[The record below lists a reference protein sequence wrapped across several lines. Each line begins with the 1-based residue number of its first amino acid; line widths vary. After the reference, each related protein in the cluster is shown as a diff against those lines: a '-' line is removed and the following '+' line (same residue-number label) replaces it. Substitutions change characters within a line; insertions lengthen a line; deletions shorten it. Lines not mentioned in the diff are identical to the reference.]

1 MSRIVPHD
9 SRSSRI
15 PLREI
20 MGPSGAAFRSTLQKP
35 GHSVP
40 HYDVH
45 FRPGRHR
52 ISCQPL
58 LSITMGARWSMHA
71 AAN

>member
-52 ISCQPL
+52 HQLP
-58 LSITMGARWSMHA
+58 A
-71 AAN
+71 AAVNNDGRAR